1 MAVIFLWE
9 ARIEKVQA
17 LGHLVSAGAGHA
29 GFILGLRVYA
39 AVRTRVVASVRLG
52 AFAPSVRR
60 QRLWRNEGG
69 CEQLSGLDRAAF
81 HGACGALSG
90 FFLSPGFRRSLFYQ
104 RPSGDCRR
112 GNWRR
117 SEETKE
123 T

>member
-1 MAVIFLWE
+1 MAVTFLME

-17 LGHLVSAGAGHA
+17 LGHLVSAGAGYT
-29 GFILGLRVYA
+29 GFILGLRVHA
-39 AVRTRVVASVRLG
+39 AVRSRMVVSLRLG
-52 AFAPSVRR
+52 AFAPAVRR
-60 QRLWRNEGG
+60 QRLCRNEGG
-69 CEQLSGLDRAAF
+69 REQLSGLDRAAL

-104 RPSGDCRR
+104 RPSVDYRR
-112 GNWRR
+112 GHWRR